1 MARAVPLT
9 VALVALGVSLATAPA
24 LAQSKKYPPVP
35 PDKELEEEQRSDLW
49 ESTLEPGLRPYR
61 ELVRDAKRLLDSGR
75 DDDRELALEKLEAAI
90 QRMPNEPD
98 AYQLRGELYLHQRE
112 WARCADDL
120 GRAED
125 HDKSDD
131 LAART
136 RRRIDLASCLAR
148 AGRLAEAE
156 TTLLRASA
164 SASNDRGEL
173 WMRLGEVRIAMGKLD
188 EAIDALSASLDAD
201 SANALTRWFLMAA
214 YDRARRPSEALE
226 HAQIARR
233 YDGQRSY
240 IEDPALPLLGTA
252 EAEYLTGLAYRYAMP
267 TPEYALLYFR
277 RYVQLAGNSP
287 WKRRAQE
294 HVRELSATKWPA
306 RQTITSSGTAA
317 VDIDALHPSLVR
329 PVAAMRQCLARLPQT
344 AFQVNVRRVGPRT
357 PETVR
362 DRPIY
367 RLPTP
372 PKPATHLLSLDGAPK
387 AELDEATRCLEKHVD
402 KLRLPSPKERDTYY
416 TLSFVVI
423 SP

>member
-9 VALVALGVSLATAPA
+9 VALVALGVSLGAAPA

-35 PDKELEEEQRSDLW
+35 PDKELEEERRSDLW
-49 ESTLEPGLRPYR
+49 ESTLKPDLRPYQ
-61 ELVRDAKRLLDSGR
+61 ELVRDAKRLIDHNTE
-75 DDDRELALEKLEAAI
+75 DDRKLALEKLEAAI
-90 QRMPNEPD
+90 KRMPNEPD
-98 AYQLRGELYLHQRE
+98 AYQLRGGLYLRQHD

-125 HDKSDD
+125 HDKSQDV
-131 LAART
+131 AART

-164 SASNDRGEL
+164 SANTHRGEL

-188 EAIDALSASLDAD
+188 EAIDALTAALDAD
-201 SANALTRWFLMAA
+201 TSNALTCWLLMAA

-233 YDGQRSY
+233 YDGQRSH
-240 IEDPALPLLGTA
+240 IEHPTLPLLGTA
-252 EAEYLTGLAYRYAMP
+252 EADYLTGLAYRYAMP
-267 TPEYALLYFR
+267 TPEYALVYFR
-277 RYVQLAGNSP
+277 RFVKHAGDSP
-287 WKRRAQE
+287 WKRRAEE
-294 HVRELSATKWPA
+294 HVRDLSTIKWPA
-306 RQTITSSGTAA
+306 RETMTSTGTAA
-317 VDIDALHPSLVR
+317 VDIDALRSSLVR

-367 RLPTP
+367 RLPSP
-372 PKPATHLLSLDGAPK
+372 PRPATHLISLDGAPK

-416 TLSFVVI
+416 TLSFIVI